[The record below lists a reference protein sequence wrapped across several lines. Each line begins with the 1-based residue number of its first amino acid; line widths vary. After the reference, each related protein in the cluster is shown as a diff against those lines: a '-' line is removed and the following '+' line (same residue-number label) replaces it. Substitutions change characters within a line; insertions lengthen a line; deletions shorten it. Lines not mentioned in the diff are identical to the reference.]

1 MCAYIEKVL
10 MNMKYFYLTSPRI
23 CLTFSQGEIL
33 DYTNTKKMI
42 QAIFGLFEPFK
53 LTLEYMYP

>member
-1 MCAYIEKVL
+1 
-10 MNMKYFYLTSPRI
+10 MNMKHFCLTSPRL
-23 CLTFSQGEIL
+23 CLIFSQGEIL

-42 QAIFGLFEPFK
+42 QAIFGSFEPFE